1 MKTLLEAM
9 KNLKTEDKPAL
20 DKSTNA
26 LDEIDRL
33 AGDDEKLQKL
43 GRKLGLN
50 DFKKYLKDNNLLK
63 EANERYYYGEIERV
77 KDTIRSE
84 VMGIGHIRKALQEA
98 YDENQEDYSQEMID
112 VLGEADAY
120 FEGVEKKCEEISKK
134 LSEIFP
140 NRIRTLTPEE
150 RKEIQRMKDNRE
162 I

>member
-9 KNLKTEDKPAL
+9 MNSKTEDKSAL

-84 VMGIGHIRKALQEA
+84 VIGIGHIRKALQEA
-98 YDENQEDYSQEMID
+98 YDENQGDYSQEMID
-112 VLGEADAY
+112 IIGEADAY
-120 FEGVEKKCEEISKK
+120 FEGVEKKCEEISNK
-134 LSEIFP
+134 LSKAFP
-140 NRIRTLTPEE
+140 NRIRQLTPEE
-150 RKEIQRMKDNRE
+150 KAEINKMLGK
-162 I
+162 

>member
-9 KNLKTEDKPAL
+9 MNLKEDKPAL

-33 AGDDEKLQKL
+33 AGDNEKLQKL

-63 EANERYYYGEIERV
+63 EANAGERYYYGEIERV

-98 YDENQEDYSQEMID
+98 YDENQEDYSQEMVDII
-112 VLGEADAY
+112 GEADAY
-120 FEGVEKKCEEISKK
+120 FEGVEKKCEEISNK
-134 LSEIFP
+134 LSKAFP
-140 NRIRTLTPEE
+140 NRIRQLTPEE
-150 RKEIQRMKDNRE
+150 KAEINKMLGK
-162 I
+162 